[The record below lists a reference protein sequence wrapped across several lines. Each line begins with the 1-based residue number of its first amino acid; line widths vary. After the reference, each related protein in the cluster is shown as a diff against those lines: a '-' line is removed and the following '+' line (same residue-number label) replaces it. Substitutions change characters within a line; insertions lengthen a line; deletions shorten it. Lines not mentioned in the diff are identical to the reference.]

1 MVSGDWWPA
10 VVVIGANRKPSR
22 LWSQYQH
29 RRISFVLNDCTSC
42 RRQHFSIHTNEHS
55 DINEGSRYVVNS
67 NANHDATGSLMSSY
81 SSPKLKLHRLPV
93 SAQDIVLQPFLVQ
106 SGEEVD
112 IKGDVIDNPEADPAL
127 LHGDKAS
134 KVFVL
139 DLRSGKI
146 KDGTQDSENVPG
158 SATYNYED
166 EIDSVDLDDND
177 ACYGDDDTDA
187 DASTNGNEQEN
198 DPFVQRCKGERFDGN
213 FAQKAS
219 SSRTLLLTRT
229 DFLVRA
235 INTRR
240 GSEMWNAS
248 VGRIDI
254 VSPRIKRNRQSMNT
268 FEHSAPRVSYNHVG
282 QVQGFDR
289 KTGKL
294 LWNSRLNQQPASMH
308 IFMGS
313 RLVEEIFSFSDTSA
327 AFTTNNDNAFSP
339 GERTATSW
347 FLGSLDG
354 GWNSVF
360 AIPSKTELDKLP
372 TNAQPDGSA
381 DKSSST
387 NAFHPGK
394 DIVKWKNILLFALT
408 TE

>member
-1 MVSGDWWPA
+1 MSLGTAMSKKTTSICGGVK
-10 VVVIGANRKPSR
+10 ANDLQR
-22 LWSQYQH
+22 
-29 RRISFVLNDCTSC
+29 FCT
-42 RRQHFSIHTNEHS
+42 
-55 DINEGSRYVVNS
+55 
-67 NANHDATGSLMSSY
+67 
-81 SSPKLKLHRLPV
+81 
-93 SAQDIVLQPFLVQ
+93 
-106 SGEEVD
+106 
-112 IKGDVIDNPEADPAL
+112 
-127 LHGDKAS
+127 
-134 KVFVL
+134 
-139 DLRSGKI
+139 
-146 KDGTQDSENVPG
+146 
-158 SATYNYED
+158 
-166 EIDSVDLDDND
+166 
-177 ACYGDDDTDA
+177 
-187 DASTNGNEQEN
+187 
-198 DPFVQRCKGERFDGN
+198 
-213 FAQKAS
+213 QKS

-394 DIVKWKNILLFALT
+394 DIVKMEEYTSFRSYHRVEVEDEATGLIPHAPQVVAQRPVNIVPIELSNNFGAFDSFHSTKTKQQALPNTDYFSRITPPSQDHSHSKDTISLFHKWRRRKEMKKAIEEAANVLSEKMVQSTVMFFKVALS
-408 TE
+408 

>member
-1 MVSGDWWPA
+1 M
-10 VVVIGANRKPSR
+10 
-22 LWSQYQH
+22 
-29 RRISFVLNDCTSC
+29 
-42 RRQHFSIHTNEHS
+42 
-55 DINEGSRYVVNS
+55 
-67 NANHDATGSLMSSY
+67 
-81 SSPKLKLHRLPV
+81 
-93 SAQDIVLQPFLVQ
+93 LQPFLVQ

-112 IKGDVIDNPEADPAL
+112 IKGDIIDTPEADPAL

-158 SATYNYED
+158 SATYNYQD

-187 DASTNGNEQEN
+187 DASTNGNEHEN

-254 VSPRIKRNRQSMNT
+254 VSPRMKSNSQSMHA

-327 AFTTNNDNAFSP
+327 AFTTKNDHSFSSK
-339 GERTATSW
+339 ESEATSW

-372 TNAQPDGSA
+372 TNAKPDGSA

-387 NAFHPGK
+387 HAFHASK
-394 DIVKWKNILLFALT
+394 DIVKREEILLFTLT
-408 TE
+408 TESKLKMKRQV